1 MNHFNFLIGSWDLAN
16 RRLKEPLTGST
27 EWYEF
32 PSTAESISLLGG
44 AANMDE
50 MSMPTLGFS
59 GVTLRL
65 YNAER
70 DEWSLYWI
78 SSRRLVLD
86 PPVVGRF
93 TDGVGTFYGDDTHEG
108 RPIRVRFLWSKI
120 TPTSAHWEQAFSV
133 DDGKTWETNWM
144 NDLTR
149 RA

>member
-1 MNHFNFLIGSWDLAN
+1 MNDFNFLVGSWDLAN
-16 RRLKEPLTGST
+16 RRLKEPLAGST
-27 EWYEF
+27 EWYEM
-32 PSTAESISLLGG
+32 T
-44 AANMDE
+44 
-50 MSMPTLGFS
+50 MPTLGFS

-65 YNAER
+65 YNAKR

-93 TDGVGTFYGDDTHEG
+93 EDGVGTFFGDDTHEG
-108 RPIRVRFLWSKI
+108 RPILVRYLWSKI

-133 DDGKTWETNWM
+133 DGGKTWETNWM

>member
-1 MNHFNFLIGSWDLAN
+1 M
-16 RRLKEPLTGST
+16 TT
-27 EWYEF
+27 
-32 PSTAESISLLGG
+32 
-44 AANMDE
+44 
-50 MSMPTLGFS
+50 PTLGFS

-78 SSRRLVLD
+78 SSRD
-86 PPVVGRF
+86 PTIDTPVVGRF

-108 RPIRVRFLWSKI
+108 QPILVRFLWSKI
-120 TPTSAHWEQAFSV
+120 TPTAAHWEQAFST
-133 DDGKTWETNWM
+133 DGGTTRETNWM